1 MRHYLFFLAAAALI
15 DAQNALSGGQ
25 SGFDSG
31 PADIPTFNWDCS
43 KSPRTCDNFC
53 FHIRCRGQHVLPLTY
68 DADYRNRPK
77 RRQASGAALKPC
89 VNYPVLRGPDGSGN
103 SCDDFPWAFTQQ
115 GGTAASLKCVP
126 LTDNND
132 QGDQTST
139 FRKSLSDGQQ
149 FDVSLTNF
157 QNSLYCLDPTD
168 FDNPRSADPTY
179 CQNDGSQFLL
189 QDGVFYY
196 ATSIF
201 DVDQPQQ
208 QDQQQQQQNPQQQQ
222 ESRPQELQ
230 RVQARRARDNAYA
243 NRNKRFFRR
252 YMDEN
257 GMEHLHLAARDA
269 ESLVGRSVITKDGE
283 VAIVDEIV

>member
-126 LTDNND
+126 LTDNNGRFHSEQPNAMIRELIYVPD

-157 QNSLYCLDPTD
+157 QNS
-168 FDNPRSADPTY
+168 
-179 CQNDGSQFLL
+179 
-189 QDGVFYY
+189 
-196 ATSIF
+196 
-201 DVDQPQQ
+201 
-208 QDQQQQQQNPQQQQ
+208 
-222 ESRPQELQ
+222 
-230 RVQARRARDNAYA
+230 
-243 NRNKRFFRR
+243 
-252 YMDEN
+252 
-257 GMEHLHLAARDA
+257 
-269 ESLVGRSVITKDGE
+269 SVHPSCA
-283 VAIVDEIV
+283 V